1 MIDAPKI
8 KDMIDHWLATPP
20 NGYFGQSYGADVRN
34 MLLRELSTD
43 NADNFLAQLRR
54 DIPLLNQLNDS
65 QLSINTTTVGYD
77 QLYVYLRVGGIDIE
91 LGESTTETLDQD
103 YYNVRAQ

>member
-8 KDMIDHWLATPP
+8 KNMIDHWLATPP

-43 NADNFLAQLRR
+43 NADGFLAQLRR

-65 QLSINTTTVGYD
+65 QLSINTATAGFD
-77 QLYVYLRVGGIDIE
+77 KLYVYLSVGGIDIE
-91 LGESTTETLDQD
+91 LGESTTETIDQD